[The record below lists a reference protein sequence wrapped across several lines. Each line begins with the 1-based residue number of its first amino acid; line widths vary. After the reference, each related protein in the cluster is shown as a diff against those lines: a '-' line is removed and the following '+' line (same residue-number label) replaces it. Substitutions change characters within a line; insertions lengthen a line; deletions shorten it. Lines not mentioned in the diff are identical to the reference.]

1 MAIKYTL
8 SVNTQKNQDW
18 FVEIDVPSYEGDPIA
33 LVGDRNPILLE
44 ELGGGND
51 DPFSS
56 HILTNSL
63 TIRVYDDNV
72 SIPELQL
79 IDDAS
84 VKCRAYLN
92 GVLKHQGFII
102 SDGIQET
109 DSGVSALI
117 TIKSIDG
124 LELLD
129 AIPFVW
135 GDNYRP
141 ITVDGQESAQRCP
154 MNIIRLCLYRFDL
167 LDNILP
173 IRWATSLKS
182 NQYPN
187 DDMLAGRNK
196 LNYDGKLTQYG
207 NQSARWYL
215 EEICRTAHCWLY
227 QKDGYWW
234 IENRGDTIRNGGVFN
249 GYEIT
254 TSTSEQIATPI
265 SIDLNTSDLANEFI
279 EGDQYWMTKK
289 PLGGVNVTYNA
300 TVNNS
305 NVLPNGSMDNWSLGV
320 LRDWGWRSNLGD
332 GTIEQYES
340 LQNREGSAAQLTN
353 DGSATSNAVFT
364 MTYQMP
370 VDSKFLYRSFLWGF
384 TIMPTRF
391 GFPYDGQETIDWS
404 SNPLQVSVIFKYQDK
419 FWYLNEFGYWQS
431 TGRGL
436 NLGVLFVRMDYQV
449 VSNPPF
455 NYYNFQAR
463 FEGTPNVGD
472 VLVISI
478 RNSPGGEYVD
488 YTHTVTLAEEGIL
501 QLALE
506 ALLASIP
513 NTIDGFGVDNKA
525 VFMDSSTSGYVRF
538 RYSVPLGL
546 ATGSTYKGSSTQE
559 YQYIYPTV
567 DQLKINDIATIAF
580 QGKGGNSE
588 ILLPEISELQEVG
601 EGGVFDRPPN
611 GIIDFLF
618 YVKPGQRY
626 VLDDIYM
633 SVQDND
639 DRYEIRASGSKSPIE
654 NYDVGISS
662 GFTGFQWSSYMDD
675 FGKTNIA
682 MFWGY
687 GTGGG
692 FDKTLTQL
700 YGEFIMDWRNTPRKV
715 FDGSIDR
722 IVQAGDFL
730 TIKGRKYIV
739 LNATIQGDGITR
751 VLAFEAAL
759 SPKAYAVT
767 HKGTLDNNT

>member
-1 MAIKYTL
+1 MAVKYIL
-8 SVNTQKNQDW
+8 SVNSQKNQDW
-18 FVEIDVPSYEGDPIA
+18 LVEIDVPNYTGDPIP
-33 LVGDRNPILLE
+33 LVGDRNPVLLE

-72 SIPELQL
+72 NIEELQL

-102 SDGIQET
+102 SDGVQEP
-109 DSGVSALI
+109 DSGVSSLI

-135 GDNYRP
+135 GDNYGL

-182 NQYPN
+182 NQYPD

-234 IENRGDTIRNGGVFN
+234 IENRADTIRNGGIFN

-254 TSTSEQIATPI
+254 TSTSGQIATPI
-265 SIDLNTSDLANEFI
+265 SIDLNTTDLALEFI

-305 NVLPNGSMDNWSLGV
+305 NVLPNGSMDNWSLGA
-320 LRDWGWRSNLGD
+320 LMDWGWRSGLGD
-332 GTIEQYES
+332 GTIEQHES

-353 DGSATSNAVFT
+353 DDSATSNAVFT
-364 MTYQMP
+364 MNYQMP
-370 VDSKFLYRSFLWGF
+370 VDSKFLYKSFLWGF

-404 SNPLQVSVIFKYQDK
+404 SNPLQVSVLFKFQDK

-431 TGRGL
+431 QGRGL
-436 NLGVLFVRMDYQV
+436 NLGVLFVDMEQTV
-449 VSNPPF
+449 FGTNPNQSYMF
-455 NYYNFQAR
+455 HAV

-472 VLVISI
+472 TLVISI
-478 RNSPGGEYVD
+478 RDSPGGEYVD
-488 YTHTVTLAEEGIL
+488 YSHTVTLAEEGIL
-501 QLALE
+501 ELALD
-506 ALLASIP
+506 ALLNALPSSV
-513 NTIDGFGVDNKA
+513 DGWNIGNKQ
-525 VFMDSSTSGYVRF
+525 VIMESPTKGRVRF
-538 RYSVPLGL
+538 SHIIFLGNS
-546 ATGSTYKGSSTQE
+546 TGRTYKSGATQE
-559 YQYIYPTV
+559 FRYIYPTV

-588 ILLPEISELQEVG
+588 ILLPEITELQEF
-601 EGGVFDRPPN
+601 GGDILNRPPN
-611 GIIDFLF
+611 GLIDFHF
-618 YVKPGQRY
+618 HVKPGQRY
-626 VLDDIYM
+626 VLDDVYM

-639 DRYEIRASGSKSPIE
+639 DKYEIRALGSKSPIDDVE
-654 NYDVGISS
+654 VGISS

-675 FGKTNIA
+675 FGKTNRA

-687 GTGGG
+687 GTGGE

-700 YGEFIMDWRNTPRKV
+700 YGEFILDWRNTPRKV

-730 TIKGRKYIV
+730 TIKGRKYVV

-751 VLAFEAAL
+751 VLAFEAEL
-759 SPKAYAVT
+759 NPKEYEVT
-767 HKGTLDNNT
+767 HKGTVENNT